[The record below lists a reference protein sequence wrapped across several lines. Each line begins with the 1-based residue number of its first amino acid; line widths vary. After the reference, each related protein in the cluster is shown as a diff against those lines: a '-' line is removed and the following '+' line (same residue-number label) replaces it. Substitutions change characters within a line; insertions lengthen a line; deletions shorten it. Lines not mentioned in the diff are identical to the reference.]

1 MPWAYALNFA
11 LNDYLYELN
20 RFGGVAYNVLN
31 KVYDGVFDEK

>member
-20 RFGGVAYNVLN
+20 RFGVVAYNVLN
-31 KVYDGVFDEK
+31 KEKPSLYSS